1 VAHLQKSRLT
11 SALRPLSQAGEQE
24 SKRTTFEI
32 RLEANGHELK
42 MFSQKREKKH
52 LGFGSD
58 LLLGNLQIVEVSF

>member
-1 VAHLQKSRLT
+1 
-11 SALRPLSQAGEQE
+11 LSQAGEQE